1 MEETNLTLADE
12 QPQEQSEQSAQQSTE
27 QTKQPAK
34 KGAKEFF
41 KNYFTAT
48 RIAYIAIFTAL
59 SFALRLAQFTVLP
72 LPIVERLKLDFSDV
86 FVLIGAYA
94 LGPVA
99 GMIIMVL
106 KELIYGI
113 CFSSSAF
120 AGEFANILI
129 MSPYILIPSIIYKKH
144 KGIKSVLIWL
154 AVGCVVQV
162 LWSFPVNLFFSF
174 PVFVGFNWKLGMNIY
189 LQVWYWAMLF
199 NLIKTVSLSII
210 AMLLYKPLSRLIK
223 LTSEKFDKR
232 RNPRKA

>member
-1 MEETNLTLADE
+1 MEEETKV
-12 QPQEQSEQSAQQSTE
+12 QSEEVSETAESEISTVKRKKSAGE
-27 QTKQPAK
+27 V
-34 KGAKEFF
+34 F
-41 KNYFTAT
+41 KSYFTAT
-48 RIAYIAIFTAL
+48 RIAYIAIFAAM
-59 SFALRLAQFTVLP
+59 SFALRMAQFTVLP

-129 MSPYILIPSIIYKKH
+129 MSPFILIPSIIYRKH
-144 KGIKSVLIWL
+144 KGIKSVLLWL
-154 AVGCVVQV
+154 AVGCAVQV
-162 LWSFPVNLFFSF
+162 LWSFPVNLFYSF
-174 PVFVGFNWKLGMNIY
+174 PVFVGFNWDTGMKIY

-199 NLIKTVSLSII
+199 NLIKVVSLSIVS
-210 AMLLYKPLSRLIK
+210 MLLYKPLSKLIK
-223 LTSEKFDKR
+223 LTAEKFEKR
-232 RNPRKA
+232 KKKNV

>member
-1 MEETNLTLADE
+1 MEEETKTVE
-12 QPQEQSEQSAQQSTE
+12 QQRDM
-27 QTKQPAK
+27 QPAEVVAESDGTFTVKRK
-34 KGAKEFF
+34 KTAGEVLKG
-41 KNYFTAT
+41 YFTAT
-48 RIAYIAIFTAL
+48 RISYIAIFAAM
-59 SFALRLAQFTVLP
+59 SFALRVAQFTVLP
-72 LPIVERLKLDFSDV
+72 LPVVDRLKLDFSDV

-144 KGIKSVLIWL
+144 KGIKSVLLWL
-154 AVGCVVQV
+154 AVGCIVQV

-174 PVFVGFNWKLGMNIY
+174 PVYVGFNWDFGMKTY

-199 NLIKTVSLSII
+199 NLIKVVALSVI
-210 AMLLYKPLSRLIK
+210 AMLLYKPLSKLIRL
-223 LTSEKFDKR
+223 TAEKFEKR
-232 RNPRKA
+232 KKKKV